1 MGSTPGQTRSRRA
14 VIAAAAAASLALV
27 AEAAVR
33 PVATRAGT
41 GTFQYG
47 AYNDAGNSLTNL
59 ESSFPDA
66 TLQVIN
72 YGSGPAVT
80 AEGDNGTAFIA
91 HSLAA
96 GYASLYGYHN
106 TGYGV
111 IGDTGTSA
119 LTDGM
124 AGVWG
129 RDISSSG
136 AVGAAGASVNGT
148 GVVGIGDTKAAV
160 DQPPVALGSK
170 GLPEVTGVYGVSVAG
185 VGVRAQSTTGT
196 ALKVTGKTHFSR
208 SGRATVGAGHSY
220 VDVAVSGGVTA
231 TSLCFAN
238 LTAYRAGVSVAAVR
252 PAYPT
257 ASKIRIYLTKTVT
270 SATVVAWLV
279 SD

>member
-1 MGSTPGQTRSRRA
+1 MTSTSGGPRSRRS
-14 VIAAAAAASLALV
+14 VIAGAAAVSVALV
-27 AEAAVR
+27 ADAVVR
-33 PVATRAGT
+33 PGSARAST

-47 AYNDAGNSLTNL
+47 VPNDAGTA
-59 ESSFPDA
+59 A
-66 TLQVIN
+66 TALYAQTTISALSVIN
-72 YGSGPAVT
+72 AGDGAAVYAGSSG
-80 AEGDNGTAFIA
+80 GTAFIA
-91 HSLAA
+91 QSEAQ
-96 GYASLYGYHN
+96 GYASLYGEHTN
-106 TGYGV
+106 GYGV
-111 IGDTGTSA
+111 IGDTGTSD

-124 AGVWG
+124 TGVWG
-129 RDISSSG
+129 RDLSNAG
-136 AVGAAGASVNGT
+136 AVGTAGGSINGT
-148 GVVGIGDTKAAV
+148 GVVGVGAPTAASA
-160 DQPPVALGSK
+160 QPAAALGSN